1 MPLLRRGGGG
11 EDSLPCTLQPTLARR
26 HTKCRFALQRAA
38 GTQKPMQQEE
48 HGESWVDFYPPRET
62 QMRRQTTV
70 HTFHAEGRGG
80 CGKPDFWPVPQETH

>member
-1 MPLLRRGGGG
+1 MQV
-11 EDSLPCTLQPTLARR
+11 CTAESCWDPEA
-26 HTKCRFALQRAA
+26 RAA
-38 GTQKPMQQEE
+38 GR
-48 HGESWVDFYPPRET
+48 HSESWVDFYPPRET